1 MATYKEIKGVT
12 VQTLD
17 SDPVLG
23 GVPGASWASGGALNT
38 ARSGLT
44 SNGVGTQTDG
54 MVSGGSVSPK
64 QQNEKYNGTA
74 WTEVGDLTSAH
85 SFAGAFGTSTA
96 SILAGGED
104 STVLNT
110 VEVWDGSSWTE
121 TTEINTARS
130 SMGAYGSSYTAGAII
145 GGYSTTNTS
154 LNENWNGSAWT
165 ELGDLN
171 TARHGLGAGGTTTS
185 AIAGGGQSIPVG
197 VNAETWDGSSW
208 TAVSNINAGRTRWAM
223 TATDATDAL
232 GFGGIGDPNTP
243 VYTTVEWTVDLSN
256 KTITS
261 S

>member
-12 VQTLD
+12 IQTLE

-23 GVPGASWASGGALNT
+23 GVPGATWSSGGALNT

-44 SNGVGTQTDG
+44 SNAVGTQTAG
-54 MVSGGSVSPK
+54 MASGGSVSPR
-64 QQNEKYNGTA
+64 QQNEQYNGSA
-74 WTEVGDLTSAH
+74 WTELGDLTSGH

-96 SILAGGED
+96 SILAGGEI
-104 STVLNT
+104 STVLDT

-130 SMGAYGSSYTAGAII
+130 SMGSYGSSYTAGAVV

-185 AIAGGGQSIPVG
+185 AIAGGG
-197 VNAETWDGSSW
+197 
-208 TAVSNINAGRTRWAM
+208 
-223 TATDATDAL
+223 
-232 GFGGIGDPNTP
+232 
-243 VYTTVEWTVDLSN
+243 
-256 KTITS
+256 
-261 S
+261 